1 MEKIES
7 EQILNKPEINE
18 EEKTAKNVADNFTNL
33 FYYGQAKSALRNYAG
48 KHIEEYEL
56 FNSVYAKVDK
66 KHFENFYLRSDK
78 NRKDSI
84 KITYLNRKLFRIDVL
99 NKSKEGP
106 IDDKYQY
113 VADGIYKI
121 SFNNIKGTIGISKH
135 VNGKSITDIYKN
147 NEVIKTIA
155 R

>member
-7 EQILNKPEINE
+7 EKTLDKLKINE
-18 EEKTAKNVADNFTNL
+18 EEKVVKNIADNFTNL

-56 FNSVYAKVDK
+56 FDSAYAKVDK

-78 NRKDSI
+78 NRKDII

-113 VADGIYKI
+113 ITNGIYKI